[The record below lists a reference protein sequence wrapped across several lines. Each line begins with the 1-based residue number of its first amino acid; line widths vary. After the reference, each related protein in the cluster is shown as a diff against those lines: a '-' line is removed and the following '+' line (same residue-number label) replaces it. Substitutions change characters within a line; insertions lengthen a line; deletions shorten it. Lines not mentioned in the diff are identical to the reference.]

1 MSEAAA
7 ERRTTAWIGQGVT
20 IEGRVTSTQD
30 LRIDGHVKG
39 TIDVA
44 QHELV
49 LGRGSEVRGN
59 VAAKS
64 ALIAGTVVGDVT
76 ATERIQVQATG
87 SVQGDV
93 HAPRLSVLD
102 GGVVHGKVDAA
113 GTRSSGPTG

>member
-1 MSEAAA
+1 MTVDTA
-7 ERRTTAWIGQGVT
+7 ERRTNAWIGQGVT

-39 TIDVA
+39 TIDVPE
-44 QHELV
+44 HELV
-49 LGRGSEVRGN
+49 LGRGAEVSGN
-59 VAAKS
+59 VTAKS

-93 HAPRLSVLD
+93 RAPRLNVAD
-102 GGVVHGKVDAA
+102 GAALQGKVDVS
-113 GTRSSGPTG
+113 GTRSATPTG

>member
-1 MSEAAA
+1 MSDVAE
-7 ERRTTAWIGQGVT
+7 ERRTTAWIGQGVS
-20 IEGRVTSTQD
+20 IDGRVTSTQD

-76 ATERIQVQATG
+76 ATERIQLQATG

-93 HAPRLSVLD
+93 RAPRLSVLD
-102 GGVVHGKVDAA
+102 GAVLEGKVDVA

>member
-1 MSEAAA
+1 ME
-7 ERRTTAWIGQGVT
+7 
-20 IEGRVTSTQD
+20 
-30 LRIDGHVKG
+30 G

-44 QHELV
+44 EHELV

-93 HAPRLSVLD
+93 HAPRFSVLD
-102 GGVVHGKVDAA
+102 GAVVNGKVDVA

>member
-1 MSEAAA
+1 LSVDTA
-7 ERRTTAWIGQGVT
+7 ERRTNAWIGQGVT

-39 TIDVA
+39 AIDVA

-76 ATERIQVQATG
+76 ASERIQVQETG

-93 HAPRLSVLD
+93 RAPRLNVLD
-102 GGVVHGKVDAA
+102 GAVLHGKVEVE
-113 GTRSSGPTG
+113 GTKSSMPTG

>member
-1 MSEAAA
+1 LSEAAA
-7 ERRTTAWIGQGVT
+7 ERRTNAWIGQGVT
-20 IEGRVTSTQD
+20 IDGRVTSTQD
-30 LRIDGHVKG
+30 LRIDGHVEG

-59 VAAKS
+59 VAARS
-64 ALIAGTVVGDVT
+64 AVIAGTVVGDVT

-102 GGVVHGKVDAA
+102 GAVVHGKVDVA

>member
-7 ERRTTAWIGQGVT
+7 ERRTNAWIGRVT

-30 LRIDGHVKG
+30 LRIDGHVAG

-44 QHELV
+44 EHELV

-59 VAAKS
+59 VIAKS

-76 ATERIQVQATG
+76 ATERIQLQATG

-93 HAPRLSVLD
+93 HAPRLSVLE
-102 GGVVHGKVDAA
+102 GAVLQGKVDVA